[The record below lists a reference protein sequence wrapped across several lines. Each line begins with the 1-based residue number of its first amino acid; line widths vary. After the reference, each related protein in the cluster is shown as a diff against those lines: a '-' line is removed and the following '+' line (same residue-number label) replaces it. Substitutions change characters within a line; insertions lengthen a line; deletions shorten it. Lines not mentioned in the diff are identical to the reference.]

1 MLTLSATQVKQAT
14 ARERA
19 YNLSDERGMFL
30 LVNPAGAKYWC
41 LNYRLSGK
49 E

>member
-1 MLTLSATQVKQAT
+1 MLSATQVKQAT

-19 YNLSDERGMFL
+19 YKLSDERGMFL

-41 LNYRLSGK
+41 LNYRFSGK